1 MGEKLKDL
9 LYDLGDVLITLLIIV
24 VIIGTVSW
32 KISDSMT
39 YSNALAKSQP
49 PVIIEETGS
58 DDQGPEQSTAGEN
71 GESVNT
77 GSESPSSEVQPS
89 VNTLPASGSNS
100 SSSSGSSSSSS
111 SNSNN
116 SGTTQ
121 PEASGEKL
129 TIEIKSGSTG
139 YAIAKLL
146 VEKGLVTDTQ
156 TFIQRVEA
164 LKLGSKLKAGTFEV
178 TKGMPLDELIR
189 VITGS

>member
-58 DDQGPEQSTAGEN
+58 DDQSPEQSAAGEN

-89 VNTLPASGSNS
+89 VNTLPANGSNS
-100 SSSSGSSSSSS
+100 SSSSSSSST
-111 SNSNN
+111 SNN

>member
-1 MGEKLKDL
+1 MGEKIKDI
-9 LYDLGDVLITLLIIV
+9 LYDLGDVLITLLIV
-24 VIIGTVSW
+24 VLIIGTVSW

-49 PVIIEETGS
+49 PVISEETGTEA
-58 DDQGPEQSTAGEN
+58 QTPEQSGTPEN
-71 GESVNT
+71 GD
-77 GSESPSSEVQPS
+77 SESGQQASSEVQPS
-89 VNTLPASGSNS
+89 VNTLPASGSSSDS
-100 SSSSGSSSSSS
+100 SSDSSSTPA
-111 SNSNN
+111 
-116 SGTTQ
+116 SGGATS
-121 PEASGEKL
+121 PAASGEKF

-178 TKGMPLDELIR
+178 AKGMPLDDLIR
-189 VITGS
+189 VITGN

>member
-1 MGEKLKDL
+1 MGEKIKDI

-49 PVIIEETGS
+49 PVISEETDAG
-58 DDQGPEQSTAGEN
+58 DHAPEQSGTSEN
-71 GESVNT
+71 VV
-77 GSESPSSEVQPS
+77 SESGQQASSEVQPS
-89 VNTLPASGSNS
+89 VNTLPASGS
-100 SSSSGSSSSSS
+100 SSGS
-111 SNSNN
+111 NSTPA
-116 SGTTQ
+116 SGGTTS
-121 PEASGEKL
+121 PVAGGEKF

-178 TKGMPLDELIR
+178 TKGMPLDDLIR
-189 VITGS
+189 VITGN